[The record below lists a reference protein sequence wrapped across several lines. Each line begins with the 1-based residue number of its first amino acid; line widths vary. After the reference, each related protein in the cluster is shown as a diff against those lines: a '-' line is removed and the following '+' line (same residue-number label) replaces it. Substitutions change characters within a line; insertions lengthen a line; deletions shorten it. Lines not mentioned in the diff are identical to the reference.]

1 MEGTQ
6 LNSIAKAVFEEM
18 ASFYS
23 IPENEEA
30 FEKWKKERN
39 TRKKIMTEK
48 SNKLIGNYRT
58 ETIHSYAGEC

>member
-6 LNSIAKAVFEEM
+6 LNSIAKTVFEEI

-30 FEKWKKERN
+30 FEKWKKERDK
-39 TRKKIMTEK
+39 RKKRKTQQF
-48 SNKLIGNYRT
+48 NKELNNHRT
-58 ETIHSYAGEC
+58 ETIHSCVEEC